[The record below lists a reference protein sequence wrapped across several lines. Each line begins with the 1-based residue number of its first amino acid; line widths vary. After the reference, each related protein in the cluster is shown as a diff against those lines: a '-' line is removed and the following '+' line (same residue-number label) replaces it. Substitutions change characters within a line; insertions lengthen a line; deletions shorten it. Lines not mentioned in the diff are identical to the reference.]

1 MNTSIIFI
9 FFFFLKPTL
18 PTITTLGRWVD
29 SKNRI
34 EPTER
39 KEQEKEVFI
48 QHNIINKNFV
58 KKKNNITQLKLT
70 IMIEETNPDTDQ

>member
-9 FFFFLKPTL
+9 FFFFFKSTL
-18 PTITTLGRWVD
+18 PTITTLGRRVD

-34 EPTER
+34 ESKER